1 MGIRVSNLHLYLL
14 PCLRLSDMP
23 IIFQLLYGLTVASS
37 LRNAGMRERLGL
49 LLKQRR
55 LSRDDIKAVL
65 QVRLTALSVHPG
77 AFGSLNPGAS
87 VVGIM
92 VNF

>member
-1 MGIRVSNLHLYLL
+1 
-14 PCLRLSDMP
+14 
-23 IIFQLLYGLTVASS
+23 
-37 LRNAGMRERLGL
+37 MRERLGL

-65 QVRLTALSVHPG
+65 QVRLTAMSLHPE
-77 AFGSLNPGAS
+77 AFGSLTLMQ
-87 VVGIM
+87 VGIM